1 VADDC
6 RTDSEIRDKYEV
18 LAAATVAER
27 ADECHRRREFDHESW
42 RELSE
47 NGVWRIPVP
56 EEMGGLGG
64 NWWDFV
70 SAFQGI
76 ARGGRD
82 LGFCLS
88 MVAQTGL
95 IRALVRDGTPSQRES
110 WLPRLL
116 SGQVSS
122 MALTEESG
130 GSDISKMSVTA
141 EAGSGRLH
149 GAKVHITNAPV
160 ADLALVL
167 GRSGDLDR
175 GADAT
180 LFLVD
185 LHAPGTERGAAET
198 MMGNHSSPTGR
209 LDFHGADIG
218 ADGVLGRP
226 GGGLA
231 LIHGIMAFDR
241 LLYGVLAAA
250 YLEPLVDEMMDFVHE
265 RRAFHAP
272 LADHQYVQGR
282 ITDTRF
288 ALESTR
294 WVSYGAL
301 ESLLEDRPDAA
312 LLCSIAKFQAA
323 ESLRTGTEDALRVFG
338 HAGYEEGRVSRSV
351 RDALGTLIAGGTAE
365 MQRKNAFTQMCGL
378 RRARG

>member
-6 RTDSEIRDKYEV
+6 RTDSGIREKYEV

-64 NWWDFV
+64 TWWDFV

-95 IRALVRDGTPSQRES
+95 VRALVREGTPAQRQT

-130 GSDISKMSVTA
+130 GSDISKMSVA
-141 EAGSGRLH
+141 SEPGSGRLH
-149 GAKVHITNAPV
+149 GTKVHITNAPV
-160 ADLALVL
+160 ADIVLVL
-167 GRSGDLDR
+167 GRSGDLER

-185 LHAPGTERGAAET
+185 LHAPGAERGAAET

-209 LDFHGADIG
+209 LDFHGAHTG

-226 GGGLA
+226 GGGLD
-231 LIHGIMAFDR
+231 LVHEIMAFDR

-250 YLEPLVDEMMDFVHE
+250 YLEPLVDEMLDFVHE

-282 ITDTRF
+282 VTDTRF

-301 ESLLEDRPDAA
+301 DALLEERPDAA

-323 ESLRTGTEDALRVFG
+323 EALRAGTEDAMRVFG

-365 MQRKNAFTQMCGL
+365 MQRKNAFTQMCRL
-378 RRARG
+378 RRARA